1 MSPSEVIIELYI
13 MPEDASFGAFSF
25 SLKTFFFH
33 YKGGKMSSLSHFE
46 TAGLA
51 GGSLALPRCSH
62 QARGP
67 QGQQEGAGRG
77 NPGWRTCHLPLT
89 MAGPCLAGLG
99 PPPLA
104 WPPRLLFLT
113 LDSPS

>member
-33 YKGGKMSSLSHFE
+33 YKGEKMSSLSHFE

-51 GGSLALPRCSH
+51 GVPGPASLFPPG
-62 QARGP
+62 QGP

-77 NPGWRTCHLPLT
+77 NPGRRACHLPLAV
-89 MAGPCLAGLG
+89 AGPCLAGLG